1 MKCIKTCAVIAAM
14 ICFSVSSFAQRIK
27 VTDGELS
34 ALKDVKSMNI
44 EFTYENL
51 RVGKFKNESDYISK
65 KTEEYNK
72 KESGKGD
79 HWAKEWI
86 NDRKDKYE
94 PKFIDLFE
102 KGSEMTLN
110 TTKKDAKY
118 TLIYKTTSI
127 EPGFNVGVMRKN
139 AETDAEAWVVET
151 ASQKVVAKLTVE
163 NAQGRTF
170 WGADYETGGRIAEC
184 YADAGKALGNYIRKK
199 AD

>member
-1 MKCIKTCAVIAAM
+1 
-14 ICFSVSSFAQRIK
+14 
-27 VTDGELS
+27 
-34 ALKDVKSMNI
+34 
-44 EFTYENL
+44 
-51 RVGKFKNESDYISK
+51 
-65 KTEEYNK
+65 
-72 KESGKGD
+72 
-79 HWAKEWI
+79 
-86 NDRKDKYE
+86 
-94 PKFIDLFE
+94 
-102 KGSEMTLN
+102 MTLN
-110 TTKKDAKY
+110 TSKTDAKY